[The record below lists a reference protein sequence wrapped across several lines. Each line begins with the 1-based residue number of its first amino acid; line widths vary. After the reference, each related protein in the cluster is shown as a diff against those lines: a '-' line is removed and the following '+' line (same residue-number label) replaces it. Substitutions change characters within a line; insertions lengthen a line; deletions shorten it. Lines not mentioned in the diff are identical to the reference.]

1 MKRVSFPSLIH
12 LLSRHTSNRLLI
24 VKFLSHK
31 SDAVSS
37 ISQAKNPAF
46 QRCSEA
52 RCEAPSFGGKNER
65 RIPAIANAISARAG
79 TFCLSHWCSRGPD
92 ITSRKRIF
100 TFGKFAPTLFSA
112 DPRRGSKVAVSVP
125 TISDTR
131 EIHDNPQEFVNNLL
145 ITAGRSRAR
154 GQRLRGRANCPI
166 SLRPNFKFFYHL
178 AHFIEFRVGR
188 HDRVGQ
194 SAQTSSQRTRAP
206 SLIRHGDDDEFRSH
220 CPA

>member
-12 LLSRHTSNRLLI
+12 LLSRHTSNRLFI

-31 SDAVSS
+31 SGAVSS

-52 RCEAPSFGGKNER
+52 RCDAPNFGGKNER
-65 RIPAIANAISARAG
+65 GIHAIANAISARAG
-79 TFCLSHWCSRGPD
+79 TFCFSHWCSHSRD
-92 ITSRKRIF
+92 ISRWKKIF
-100 TFGKFAPTLFSA
+100 TLSKFAPTLFSA
-112 DPRRGSKVAVSVP
+112 NPRRGSRVAVSVP

-145 ITAGRSRAR
+145 ITAGRSYAR
-154 GQRLRGRANCPI
+154 GQRSRGRANCPI

-178 AHFIEFRVGR
+178 AHFIEFRVGC
-188 HDRVGQ
+188 HDRVGK
-194 SAQTSSQRTRAP
+194 SAQTFSATDAYPLNDSTRG
-206 SLIRHGDDDEFRSH
+206 R
-220 CPA
+220 